1 MAEKTSGKKRK
12 LIEEMDNDDQDNHHF
27 NDMDFDLVTPI
38 LPPLQDEFICQAVSF
53 DSKANFFE
61 VKNGDKKKSKF
72 YCRVCQ
78 FEGRGNIRR
87 GTVFCSRHGLS
98 LCQNVQGHPKKREF
112 FL

>member
-1 MAEKTSGKKRK
+1 
-12 LIEEMDNDDQDNHHF
+12 MDNDDQDNHYF
-27 NDMDFDLVTPI
+27 TDMDFDLVTPI

-72 YCRVCQ
+72 YCRVYQ

-87 GTVFCSRHGLS
+87 GTVFVVDMAF
-98 LCQNVQGHPKKREF
+98 LCAKMCKDIQKRENF
-112 FL
+112 FCKVY